1 MSPFKKVTAI
11 ILTTVPLLLITL
23 AYYLNQRT
31 QEKLD
36 QNKEELSGV
45 FVCEKNG
52 ELYEMRIALDGSF
65 TTRGDSLLCDTGYLI
80 AMASLSPEY
89 SIHCKDDGLI
99 GMANIEKTSKRDIIL
114 NVFGAKLVLKKSL
127 MRGFNTVSRR
137 IDKRETKKYFLSN
150 SDSYKGFINA
160 KNYIKNED
168 SLNYFGGW
176 SIKPSVK
183 EAARLILLDSLNPM
197 DNETTFAILDSINST
212 SKSTRDY
219 YYSVFLNIIN
229 KSDGALSE
237 VMGHHVLEYFGEFP
251 EEFFQRHNSKD
262 TNRINDF
269 EYLLYYAQYE
279 LGFLDNMED
288 SIKSSVNIANQY
300 SKKFKTSTTIFKKKI
315 LETEVAR

>member
-65 TTRGDSLLCDTGYLI
+65 TTRGDSFLCDTGYLI
-80 AMASLSPEY
+80 EMASLSHEY

-183 EAARLILLDSLNPM
+183 EFIESITAGVPIV
-197 DNETTFAILDSINST
+197 TFGIQ
-212 SKSTRDY
+212 
-219 YYSVFLNIIN
+219 II
-229 KSDGALSE
+229 
-237 VMGHHVLEYFGEFP
+237 
-251 EEFFQRHNSKD
+251 
-262 TNRINDF
+262 
-269 EYLLYYAQYE
+269 
-279 LGFLDNMED
+279 
-288 SIKSSVNIANQY
+288 
-300 SKKFKTSTTIFKKKI
+300 
-315 LETEVAR
+315 